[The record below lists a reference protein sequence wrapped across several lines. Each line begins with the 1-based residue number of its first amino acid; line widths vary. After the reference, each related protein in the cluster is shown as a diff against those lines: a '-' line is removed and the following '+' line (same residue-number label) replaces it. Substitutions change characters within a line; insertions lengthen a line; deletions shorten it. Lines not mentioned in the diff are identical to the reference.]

1 MLSPNYRATLTG
13 ASFLFLE
20 FKQVLSLQT
29 EGLSD
34 SEIKK
39 KVLTENLFQYKVKES
54 LKRSLPS
61 IFRRSHVL
69 DDDLKMLV
77 LQESV
82 ETGRMINLY
91 ALMKTDQL
99 FFDFMNEVIREKF
112 EQNDYFLDKKD
123 INLYFSSKIEQG
135 TAIAEWK
142 EQTVKKVKQ
151 VILRILAEAGIIKNK
166 KTGELQRIFME
177 DRLKR
182 HLISLGDG
190 DFVKAMGE
198 WINE

>member
-1 MLSPNYRATLTG
+1 MLSDYRATLTG

-20 FKQVLSLQT
+20 FKQVVSLQT

-39 KVLTENLFQYKVKES
+39 KVLSENLFQYKVNES

-61 IFRRSHVL
+61 LFRRTHVL
-69 DDDLKMLV
+69 DDVLKMMV

-82 ETGRMINLY
+82 EMGRIINLY
-91 ALMKTDQL
+91 AIMKTDQL

-123 INLYFSSKIEQG
+123 INLYFTSKIEQG
-135 TAIAEWK
+135 TDIAEWK
-142 EQTVKKVKQ
+142 EQTVKKIKQ

-166 KTGELQRIFME
+166 KMGELQRIFME

-182 HLISLGDG
+182 HLIGRGDR

-198 WINE
+198 WMNE

>member
-1 MLSPNYRATLTG
+1 MPLDYRATLTG
-13 ASFLFLE
+13 ASFLFFE
-20 FKQVLSLQT
+20 FKQVLSLSA
-29 EGLSD
+29 EGLTD
-34 SEIKK
+34 SEIRE
-39 KVLTENLFQYKVKES
+39 KVLSENLFQYKVNDS

-61 IFRRSHVL
+61 LFRRTHVL
-69 DDDLKMLV
+69 DDVLKMMV

-91 ALMKTDQL
+91 AIMKTDPL

-123 INLYFSSKIEQG
+123 INLYFTSKIEQG

-142 EQTVKKVKQ
+142 EQTVKKMKQ
-151 VILRILAEAGIIKNK
+151 VIMRILAEAGIIKNK

-177 DRLKR
+177 DRLKK
-182 HLISLGDG
+182 HLFNRGDR
-190 DFVKAMGE
+190 DSVKAMGE
-198 WINE
+198 WMNE